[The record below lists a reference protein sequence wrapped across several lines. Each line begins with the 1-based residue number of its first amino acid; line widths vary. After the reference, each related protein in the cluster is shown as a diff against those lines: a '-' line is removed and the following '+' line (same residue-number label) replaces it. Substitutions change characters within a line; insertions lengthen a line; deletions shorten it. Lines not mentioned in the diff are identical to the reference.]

1 MDQLAVPADFL
12 NEVKDVVEK
21 HQPELS
27 VYQKQG
33 IVVLEGVFVVSSPEE
48 GPFDSFQ
55 IRAGISPN
63 FPEKE
68 PCVFETGERIPRTAD
83 RHVYPNEGHCCLCIW
98 EEWLHTT
105 PTPSFENFLTGVMH
119 DYFVSQVYFETKG
132 DWPYGHRAHGSE
144 GVVESFS
151 ELLGVEPDLEVIENY
166 LQTLSMGKLKGH
178 NDCPCGSG
186 ERIRK
191 CHREQIN
198 QLSVKFSKVSATAM
212 LERLRNSLPA

>member
-1 MDQLAVPADFL
+1 MVQLTVPTDLL
-12 NEVKDVVEK
+12 NEVKNVVEK

-68 PCVFETGERIPRTAD
+68 PCVFETGERIPRIAD
-83 RHVYPNEGHCCLCIW
+83 RHINVGTGSCCLCIW
-98 EEWLHTT
+98 EEWLQTT
-105 PTPSFENFLTGVMH
+105 PSPSFENFLTGVMH
-119 DYFVSQVYFETKG
+119 DYFLSQVYFETKN
-132 DWPYGHRAHGSE
+132 DWPFGQRAHGIA
-144 GVVESFS
+144 GLVESFS
-151 ELLGVEPDLEVIENY
+151 ELLGVEPDFEVIENY
-166 LQTLSMGKLKGH
+166 LHALSMGKFKGH
-178 NDCPCGSG
+178 NDCPCGSE

-191 CHREQIN
+191 CHRKQLK
-198 QLSVKFSKVSATAM
+198 QLSEQFPKGTTLAM
-212 LERLRNSLPA
+212 LERLRNSRSA